1 MDSGEFSAQVDFST
15 LVSGFM
21 AEAMVSMGLLEH
33 PSMKGIKKD
42 LKHAQAVINTLGML
56 KEKTQGNLTEQESKM
71 LEEVLHQLRIGYVS
85 FVKNESSKLD
95 NDKKTGGAS

>member
-1 MDSGEFSAQVDFST
+1 MNSGEFSTKVDFSA
-15 LVSGFM
+15 LVSGLM
-21 AEAMVSMGLLEH
+21 AEGMVSMGLLEH

-42 LKHAQAVINTLGML
+42 VKHAQAVIDTLGML

-85 FVKNESSKLD
+85 FVKNENSKL
-95 NDKKTGGAS
+95 NEDKKTGGAS